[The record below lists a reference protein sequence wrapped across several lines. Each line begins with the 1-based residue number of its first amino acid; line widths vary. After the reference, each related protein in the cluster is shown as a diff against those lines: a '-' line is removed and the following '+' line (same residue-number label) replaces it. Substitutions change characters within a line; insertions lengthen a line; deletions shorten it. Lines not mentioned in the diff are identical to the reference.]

1 MKQTALSKK
10 FYVYVLTNNINDKKY
25 VGITSQKPEKR
36 WNHGN
41 GYRDTT
47 YIGRAIK
54 KYGWENFSHEIL
66 YENISAK
73 EAQDYEVELI
83 EKYKTLDSKF
93 GYNIQPGGNL
103 SNLGVKMSEE
113 NRQKLSERTKGENN
127 YFYKNP
133 PTKEHIEYLVS
144 LSKERIG
151 DKHPMYGKHH
161 SEESKR
167 KMSDA
172 HKGING
178 SRIANSESV
187 ICLDNLKVYES
198 ISLAEKDTN
207 AYLGGRLNEIHMSGI
222 NPNDDYFGL
231 CWMKYN
237 DYLKYSKDEIKQMV
251 SECRDKN
258 DHRII
263 CINTKEV
270 FESVK
275 YACESINSIGQENNL
290 RRACRSNTHFYH
302 KDSNGNYLMW
312 MFYKDYIK
320 EFGEVS

>member
-1 MKQTALSKK
+1 MKQTALSKN

-113 NRQKLSERTKGENN
+113 NRQKLSERSKGEKN

-144 LSKERIG
+144 L
-151 DKHPMYGKHH
+151 
-161 SEESKR
+161 
-167 KMSDA
+167 
-172 HKGING
+172 
-178 SRIANSESV
+178 
-187 ICLDNLKVYES
+187 
-198 ISLAEKDTN
+198 
-207 AYLGGRLNEIHMSGI
+207 
-222 NPNDDYFGL
+222 
-231 CWMKYN
+231 
-237 DYLKYSKDEIKQMV
+237 
-251 SECRDKN
+251 
-258 DHRII
+258 
-263 CINTKEV
+263 
-270 FESVK
+270 
-275 YACESINSIGQENNL
+275 
-290 RRACRSNTHFYH
+290 
-302 KDSNGNYLMW
+302 
-312 MFYKDYIK
+312 
-320 EFGEVS
+320 